1 MPRPDGLPY
10 ATLRPA
16 LDRKGGADHNRRNW
30 NSKSG
35 PPQGGGQRST
45 AIRTFT
51 VRHFLQLRQTYWFW
65 PSVMTALAFVLGFAL
80 PYVDMLLGS
89 DWTRSVPFLRATQ
102 VEGARAILTT
112 LAGATLGVA
121 GVAFSITIVAVSFAS
136 SNYGPRLIGNFM
148 ADRTNQVVLGVFVAT
163 FVYCLTVLSTV
174 HADVDT
180 KDATL
185 AAFVPQVSVLF
196 AIGLT
201 LASVGALIGYIHHI
215 PESINIMKL
224 VASIGEQLRE
234 AVVRVRDEAHA
245 GGRMDD
251 VVDLAAWQGEAERD
265 TKGHRLRAS
274 AAGHLQWI
282 DVKMLDDIGLE
293 HDLRFRVDRA
303 AGDFLVVGEPVLT
316 VLGTFDPPEDLS
328 KALHRCYALGPIRT
342 AAQDMLFL
350 ADQLVEVAV
359 RALSPSINDPRT
371 AILCL
376 NWLAAVL
383 DAFAR
388 REPTPG
394 PPGDARVLYSRVA
407 FETMLNRAFDELRQ
421 HVCTDRTVVLHA
433 LDILADTAIA
443 ACRPA
448 MADACATQIERYGR
462 SAAEQLTETLARE
475 EVAKAVTRAL
485 DRVGRRGTMEVGEA
499 SARKD

>member
-1 MPRPDGLPY
+1 
-10 ATLRPA
+10 
-16 LDRKGGADHNRRNW
+16 
-30 NSKSG
+30 
-35 PPQGGGQRST
+35 
-45 AIRTFT
+45 
-51 VRHFLQLRQTYWFW
+51 
-65 PSVMTALAFVLGFAL
+65 MTALAFVLGFAL
-80 PYVDMLLGS
+80 PYVDTLLGA

-136 SNYGPRLIGNFM
+136 ANYGPRLIGNFM

-163 FVYCLTVLSTV
+163 FVYCITVLSTV

-180 KDATL
+180 QDATL

-196 AIGLT
+196 AIALT

-215 PESINIMKL
+215 PESINIMNL
-224 VASIGEQLRE
+224 IASIGEQLRE
-234 AVVRVRDEAHA
+234 AVVRVRDEEHA
-245 GGRMDD
+245 DGKLDD
-251 VVDLAAWQGEAERD
+251 IVDLAAWQGKANRNA
-265 TKGHRLRAS
+265 KRHRLRVL
-274 AAGHLQWI
+274 AAGHLQWV
-282 DVKMLDDIGLE
+282 DVKRLNDIAAE
-293 HDLRFRVDRA
+293 HDLRFQVDRA

-328 KALHRCYALGPIRT
+328 KALHRCYALGSNRT
-342 AAQDMLFL
+342 TSQDILFL

-359 RALSPSINDPRT
+359 RALSPGINDPRT
-371 AILCL
+371 AILCV
-376 NWLAAVL
+376 NWLGAVL

-394 PPGDARVLYSRVA
+394 PPDHARVLYSRVA
-407 FETMLNRAFDELRQ
+407 FETMLNRVFDELRQ
-421 HVCTDRTVVLHA
+421 HVCADRTVTLQA
-433 LDILADTAIA
+433 LGILADTATA

-448 MADACATQIERYGR
+448 MADACTNQIGRYGQ

-475 EVAKAVTRAL
+475 EVASAVAWAL
-485 DRVGRRGTMEVGEA
+485 DRVARRGATDVGEA
-499 SARKD
+499 SARKG